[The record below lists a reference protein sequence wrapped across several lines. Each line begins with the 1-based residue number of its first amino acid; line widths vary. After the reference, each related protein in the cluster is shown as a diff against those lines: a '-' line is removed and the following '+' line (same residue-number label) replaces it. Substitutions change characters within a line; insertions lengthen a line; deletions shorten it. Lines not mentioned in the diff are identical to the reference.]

1 MAKKKLKVDP
11 EHEAQ
16 VRAVGHTCRGPLP
29 DEDRAEV
36 NNLLAAGDTVE
47 AQKVD
52 KAGRAGC
59 GYDFN
64 ETILSNPLDGEE
76 HDYECPRCGVTGVY
90 RAPLFE

>member
-1 MAKKKLKVDP
+1 MAKKKLDVDS

-16 VRAVGHTCRGPLP
+16 VRAVGHKCRGPLS
-29 DEDRAEV
+29 DDDRAEV
-36 NNLLAAGDTVE
+36 NRLLSAGNTAM

-76 HDYECPRCGVTGVY
+76 HEYKCPLCGVTGIYV
-90 RAPLFE
+90 APSFP